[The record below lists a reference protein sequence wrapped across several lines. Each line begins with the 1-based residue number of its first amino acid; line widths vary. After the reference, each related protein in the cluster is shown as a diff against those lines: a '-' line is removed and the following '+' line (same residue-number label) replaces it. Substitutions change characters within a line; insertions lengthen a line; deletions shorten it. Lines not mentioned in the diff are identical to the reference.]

1 LEFDKLKNKSL
12 NTIIQTLRNPW
23 WLQNGQT
30 AISHKIV
37 KDFTEFCCK
46 YLPRSIRKFVFYV
59 TDTFS
64 ILGSRLFFLICQL
77 NLTAYLISGKEKH
90 SGENVTILFLSNENS
105 FSYLPDLIFS
115 EGPQIK
121 RIEKI
126 HIWNIGKKLS
136 KNPYNI
142 DMIFIKCD
150 RFYSNYLQKK
160 GLTTIPELISMTLD
174 ITEPFEKL
182 YNKFNK
188 SAKEDIRKVKR
199 YNYTYEIAQDL
210 DKLKLFYDHMYVPY
224 TYSRHGKLAV
234 CANFYTIWHLFE
246 RGGKLMLIKL
256 GSEYVFG
263 SLLFT
268 KKDTIIGTYAGIIAG
283 QIDCL
288 KKSIS
293 AASYYFSIIW
303 GKENGAKFL
312 NFGTCIPFP
321 NNGLFK
327 YKKKWGATIEK
338 AKGNF
343 EIFAF
348 KTYNDGR
355 GMQSFL
361 ENNSFIRMSDLH
373 PS

>member
-1 LEFDKLKNKSL
+1 MGSDELKNKSL
-12 NTIIQTLRNPW
+12 NTLIQTLRNPW

-30 AISHKIV
+30 VISHKIV
-37 KDFTEFCCK
+37 KDFTEFCCR
-46 YLPRSIRKFVFYV
+46 YLPRPARKFVFYV

-115 EGPQIK
+115 EEPQIK

-126 HIWNIGKKLS
+126 RIWNISKKLIENTYS
-136 KNPYNI
+136 I
-142 DMIFIKCD
+142 DAIFIKCD
-150 RFYSNYLQKK
+150 RFYSDYLQKK
-160 GLTTIPELISMTLD
+160 ELTTIPELISMNLD
-174 ITEPFEKL
+174 ISEPFEKI

-199 YNYTYEIAQDL
+199 YDYTYEISRDL
-210 DKLKLFYDHMYVPY
+210 NKLKLFYNHMYVPY
-224 TYSRHGKLAV
+224 TYSRHGKLAI
-234 CANFYTIWHLFE
+234 CANFFTIRHLFE

-256 GSEYVFG
+256 DNKYAFG
-263 SLLFT
+263 SLFFIR
-268 KKDTIIGTYAGIIAG
+268 KDTVIGTHAGIMDE

-303 GKENGAKFL
+303 AKENGAKFL
-312 NFGTCIPFP
+312 DFGTCRPFL
-321 NNGLFK
+321 NDGLFQ
-327 YKKKWGATIEK
+327 YKKKWGAAIEK
-338 AKGNF
+338 ANGNF

-348 KTYNDGR
+348 KTYKNSR
-355 GMQSFL
+355 GIKSFL
-361 ENNSFIRMSDLH
+361 ENNPFIRLNELH
-373 PS
+373 HR

>member
-1 LEFDKLKNKSL
+1 LGSDELKNKSL

-46 YLPRSIRKFVFYV
+46 YLPISARKFVFYV

-115 EGPQIK
+115 EEPQIK

-126 HIWNIGKKLS
+126 HIWNISKKLS
-136 KNPYNI
+136 
-142 DMIFIKCD
+142 MI
-150 RFYSNYLQKK
+150 
-160 GLTTIPELISMTLD
+160 LD
-174 ITEPFEKL
+174 ISEPFEKI

-199 YNYTYEIAQDL
+199 YNYTYEISRDL
-210 DKLKLFYDHMYVPY
+210 DKLKLFYNHMYVPY
-224 TYSRHGKLAV
+224 TYSRHGKLAI
-234 CANFYTIWHLFE
+234 CANFFTIRHLFE
-246 RGGKLMLIKL
+246 RGSKLMLIKL
-256 GSEYVFG
+256 DNKYIFG
-263 SLLFT
+263 SLFFI
-268 KKDTIIGTYAGIIAG
+268 KKDMVIGTHAGIMDE

-288 KKSIS
+288 KKSMS

-303 GKENGAKFL
+303 AKENGAKFL
-312 NFGTCIPFP
+312 DFGTCRPFL
-321 NNGLFK
+321 NDGLFQ
-327 YKKKWGATIEK
+327 YKKKWGAAIEK
-338 AKGNF
+338 ANGNF

-348 KTYNDGR
+348 KTYSNDK

-361 ENNSFIRMSDLH
+361 ENNPFIRLNELH
-373 PS
+373 LH